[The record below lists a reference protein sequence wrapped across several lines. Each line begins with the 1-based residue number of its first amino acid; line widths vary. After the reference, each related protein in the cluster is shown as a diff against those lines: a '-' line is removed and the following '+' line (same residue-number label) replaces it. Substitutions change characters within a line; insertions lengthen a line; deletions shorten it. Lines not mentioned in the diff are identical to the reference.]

1 MTMKRQGAVVKMNS
15 LKSMAKAGAFAAF
28 LAAAAGGS
36 AYAADLPMKSPPPPK
51 PVPFFFVNDTSV
63 SFTWFPNATDPG
75 VAGGSAIVPGGIVG
89 QTNTLNRYA
98 FSMDHFDVWE
108 YGTNLIHLDYNMYGN
123 QDPVQ
128 GQPGAQGSDE
138 FDGFFRSTFGLNELT
153 HSKMF
158 SNFLFTDVGLEVG
171 GFADVQT
178 DYLAAD
184 TKQYDIGLN
193 FNLNLPGTVLVSLMM
208 QKEYAHNNFDACGSL
223 GFGVATNGACT
234 TPGVTFDG
242 DRYFKWAPHIETFI
256 SEPLKFLPDSLPVTF
271 VNIANI
277 TFPKGTGISSAN
289 TFALAGPGAAGQ
301 LAQLQNEETKT
312 ELFEDA
318 RLSLDTS
325 KMFWGKPGIWD
336 SYVGYRYWYNKF
348 GTDHSAPLFSII
360 APGTSIESTVYLGT
374 TYHFK

>member
-1 MTMKRQGAVVKMNS
+1 MKRQGAIVKTNS
-15 LKSMAKAGAFAAF
+15 LKSTAKAFAFAA
-28 LAAAAGGS
+28 LVAAAAGGS

-75 VAGGSAIVPGGIVG
+75 VPGSTGSVVGGVAG
-89 QTNTLNRYA
+89 QTNTIARYA

-128 GQPGAQGSDE
+128 GQALAQGVDE
-138 FDGFFRSTFGLNELT
+138 FDGFFRSTLGFNELT

-158 SNFLFTDVGLEVG
+158 SNFLFTDVGLELG
-171 GFADVQT
+171 GFADVET
-178 DYLAAD
+178 NFLAAD

-193 FNLNLPGTVLVSLMM
+193 FNLNLPGTVLVSFMM
-208 QKEYAHNNFDACGSL
+208 QKEYAHNNFDSCNDFSTLAGS
-223 GFGVATNGACT
+223 C
-234 TPGVTFDG
+234 PGTVTVFSG

-271 VNIANI
+271 INVANI
-277 TFPKGTGISSAN
+277 TFPKGTGVSTAN
-289 TFALAGPGAAGQ
+289 TVALGGPTAAGQ
-301 LAQLQNEETKT
+301 LAQLRNEETKT

-336 SYVGYRYWYNKF
+336 TYVGYRYWYNKF
-348 GTDHSAPLFSII
+348 GTDHNAPLFSIV
-360 APGTSIESTVYLGT
+360 APQTSIESTVYVGT